1 MDASLGPLGQWS
13 EDFQRT
19 HPTRLTPE
27 VQARMSAVITGFGNH
42 YARLRRLIT
51 DNEHTLALLQ
61 AMEAM
66 DVDDRP
72 RLDQWSIVTAQGG
85 EPNPYL
91 APELRPT
98 ALAGTIHKHPLK
110 TDGDTVTTSVLR
122 FLHYE
127 DGGGVAVTASRAFM
141 LGGMDPDY
149 AAYRAERGLSTTE
162 MVVPEPEAST
172 KRKHE
177 SSDEEEEEDAEPPVA
192 SGSPAADA
200 ESDA

>member
-1 MDASLGPLGQWS
+1 MDASLGPPAHWAQDYA
-13 EDFQRT
+13 ET

-27 VQARMSAVITGFGNH
+27 VQARMSEVITGFGNH
-42 YARLRRLIT
+42 YARLRQLIT
-51 DNEHTLALLQ
+51 DNEHTLTLLR
-61 AMEAM
+61 AMEAL
-66 DVDDRP
+66 DVAARP
-72 RLDQWSIVTAQGG
+72 HLGEWSIVTAQGG
-85 EPNPYL
+85 EPDPYL

-98 ALAGTIHKHPLK
+98 ALAGTIHNHPLK

-127 DGGGVAVTASRAFM
+127 DGGGVAVTASRAFV
-141 LGGMDPDY
+141 LGGMDPEY

-177 SSDEEEEEDAEPPVA
+177 SSDEEEEDAEAPIA
-192 SGSPAADA
+192 SGSPTADA